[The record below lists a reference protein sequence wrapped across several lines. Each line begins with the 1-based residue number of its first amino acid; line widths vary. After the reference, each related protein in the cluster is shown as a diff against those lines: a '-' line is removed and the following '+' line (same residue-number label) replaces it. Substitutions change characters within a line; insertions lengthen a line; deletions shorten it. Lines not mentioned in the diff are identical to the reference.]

1 MVGRFRHIHIHL
13 AGSGAFP
20 AGNALILI
28 HLHLEEGHP
37 VEQCVE
43 RAQRAQPLAEGT
55 VEYHAQHD
63 HRQQDT
69 EFPCKQAAQRRPDAG
84 IGKGQRDG
92 PLQHAL
98 GAEVFAEEGVAHAN
112 VVHKERRQQEN
123 HHQQDSVLEIGQGLE
138 FLCGEL
144 LCRDLMQQLLKPAE
158 GTEEATDKASQQDSQ
173 QNEKACDIIGEAEL
187 GRAHHRLKRSDGA
200 GPGGRRT
207 GVAVQPRH
215 ADGFPSA
222 LIQSS
227 LEEVRQMQVGQQR
240 RPRLNPAPEAGH
252 GLRNA

>member
-37 VEQCVE
+37 VEQRVE
-43 RAQRAQPLAEGT
+43 RAQRAEPLAERS
-55 VEYHAQHD
+55 VEQYAQRN
-63 HRQQDT
+63 HRQQDA
-69 EFPCKQAAQRRPDAG
+69 EFPCKQLAQRRPDAG

-92 PLQHAL
+92 SLQHAL
-98 GAEVFAEEGVAHAN
+98 GAEVFAEERVSHAHI
-112 VVHKERRQQEN
+112 VHKERRQQEN
-123 HHQQDSVLEIGQGLE
+123 HHQQDGVLEVCQGLE
-138 FLCGEL
+138 LLCGEL

-158 GTEEATDKASQQDSQ
+158 GTEEAADKAPQQHAQ
-173 QNEKACDIIGEAEL
+173 QNEKACDIVGEAEP
-187 GRAHHRLKRSDGA
+187 GRPHHSLKRPNGA
-200 GPGGRRT
+200 GPGRRRT

-215 ADGFPSA
+215 AGGLPRP
-222 LIQSS
+222 LIQSA
-227 LEEVRQMQVGQQR
+227 LEKVRQVQVGQQR

-252 GLRNA
+252 GL